1 MRSTIAARDGCH
13 SLERAMIVRGLRSI
27 AEKVW
32 WGFQALAELEN
43 RRRARDE
50 ELRKHQADA
59 LSQAVQAAYIRNP
72 VASGR
77 LGDARLGTRQDARA
91 AGLINKGAGLPLGF
105 LGGLALS
112 YIGDSHIVTYA
123 RTGGGKFRDHLA
135 TVLATVTDQSF
146 VVICPK
152 DGSTTYATLT
162 HRAEVLGQ
170 NILVLNPWGMLG
182 LPSPGLN
189 VLDELKSEK
198 AKKRLVQTA
207 RQKASMLVPIIEG
220 AGKETW
226 PKEGAQD
233 LLTIVIAYLAHATP
247 DRCNLPQIYVLV
259 VRDEESIVKYLT
271 DTIGKSDAP
280 SGIPGQA
287 VALARTIQRAGSQW
301 SAIKQELN
309 RALLFVAPGEPYA
322 EAMARTEI
330 DISVLKRTPTTLYIL
345 VPGGELETASS
356 YLQLTID
363 YILES
368 LANAE
373 GNVRT
378 TVLLDEFQQIATLSR
393 LPKSLNLYRARG
405 VRLWF
410 FIHNRAHLGTKYS
423 PEFVSAIDSA
433 CEVMTAWDLEDD
445 EFIKRI
451 EYLSGKTTVATPG
464 LNAGASAV
472 GSAGWSVSEHARP
485 LLQAHDLRLMGPK
498 KMLLRVY
505 GHPYFIADRI
515 PYYEIAETANCL
527 RDPREV
533 TPTSVLPVPSCL
545 QTTAS
550 PAPAN
555 RPSTIGE

>member
-1 MRSTIAARDGCH
+1 MVFRS
-13 SLERAMIVRGLRSI
+13 LRWGFNK
-27 AEKVW
+27 AW
-32 WGFQALAELEN
+32 WGFQALSELEN
-43 RRRARDE
+43 RRRAREE
-50 ELRKHQADA
+50 ELRKHHADA
-59 LSQAVQAAYIRNP
+59 VSQAVQAAYIRNP

-77 LGDARLGTRQDARA
+77 LGDARLGTIADARA
-91 AGLINKGAGLPLGF
+91 ANLINKGKGLPLGF

-112 YIGDSHIVTYA
+112 YLGDSHIVTYA
-123 RTGGGKFRDHLA
+123 RTGGGKFTCHIA

-162 HRAEVLGQ
+162 HRAEVLKQ

-189 VLDELKSEK
+189 ILDALNTPKGK
-198 AKKRLVQTA
+198 HRPVQTA
-207 RQKASMLVPIIEG
+207 RRIASMLVPIVET

-233 LLTIVIAYLAHATP
+233 LLMIVMAYLAHAEP
-247 DRCNLPQIYVLV
+247 AHCNLPRVFSLV
-259 VRDEESIVKYLT
+259 VRDEETVVKYLT
-271 DTIGKSDAP
+271 EVIGKSAAP

-287 VALARTIQRAGSQW
+287 IGLANTIKRAGSQW

-309 RALLFVAPGEPYA
+309 RALQFVAPGEPYA
-322 EAMARTEI
+322 EAMTRTEI
-330 DISVLKRTPTTLYIL
+330 DISAMKRTPTTLYIL
-345 VPGGELETASS
+345 VPGDELETAGS
-356 YLQLTID
+356 YLQLVID

-368 LANAE
+368 LASAE
-373 GNVRT
+373 GTVRT

-410 FIHNRAHLGTKYS
+410 FIHNRQHLGSKYS

-472 GSAGWSVSEHARP
+472 GSAGWSVTEHGRP
-485 LLQAHDLRLMGPK
+485 LLQAHDLRLLGPR

-515 PYYEIAETANCL
+515 PYYEIVETATCL

-533 TPTSVLPVPSCL
+533 TAKSILPMPACL
-545 QTTAS
+545 QATAS
-550 PAPAN
+550 PAPAD
-555 RPSTIGE
+555 RPSPNGESVCPPCIPSLPTT